1 MLIKLPNSI
10 TTTEHLAELITALKD
25 GRHKAVVVQDFLESN
40 PRLDPLQAGSGI
52 VIEYLQNVHNK
63 PKLLKFSFAQ
73 MPDSELISELAFW
86 ARHNIDDQVLIE
98 VKVEPLLV
106 GGFVLRTPQ
115 RQYDFSW
122 NTKAI
127 ENRGLLERLV
137 GVVS

>member
-10 TTTEHLAELITALKD
+10 TTTEHLAELIMSLKD
-25 GRHKAVVVQDFLESN
+25 GRHKTEVVRNFLESN
-40 PRLDPLQAGSGI
+40 PRIDPLQVGNEM
-52 VIEYLQNVHNK
+52 VIEYLQKILKK

-73 MPDSELISELAFW
+73 TPDSELISELASW
-86 ARHNIDDQVLIE
+86 ARDNIDDQVLIE

-127 ENRGLLERLV
+127 ENRGLLEGLV